1 MTDSCLNSFDNVNE
15 PVESESRKTIGA
27 KHSKFAPNSKA
38 AIEARQQRLYKR
50 QLEGL
55 PARQLVLDHATKES
69 ISTSRA
75 WWDWKQVNAWN
86 EEDWQKD
93 RENMLA
99 RLQAARLRLYEKAIR
114 KGQLQTAAQVLD
126 SIGKVIGESVEHVS
140 IQAPE
145 LSIKIEKKDD

>member
-1 MTDSCLNSFDNVNE
+1 MTDSCLNNFDNSLTPEVKKPRRTVGNKS
-15 PVESESRKTIGA
+15 PKLV
-27 KHSKFAPNSKA
+27 
-38 AIEARQQRLYKR
+38 IEARQQRLYKR

-55 PARQLVLDHATKES
+55 PARQLVLDHASKEG
-69 ISTSRA
+69 IAPSTA
-75 WWDWKQVNAWN
+75 WLDWKQVNAWN
-86 EEDWQKD
+86 NEDWQKD
-93 RENMLA
+93 RDNMLA

-145 LSIKIEKKDD
+145 LSIKVEPKKPS

>member
-1 MTDSCLNSFDNVNE
+1 VTDSCLNNFEDLSVPEIKKPRRTVGNKSPRMV
-15 PVESESRKTIGA
+15 V
-27 KHSKFAPNSKA
+27 
-38 AIEARQQRLYKR
+38 EARQQRLYKR

-55 PARQLVLDHATKES
+55 PARQLVLDHASKEGIS
-69 ISTSRA
+69 IATG
-75 WWDWKQVNAWN
+75 WNDWKQVNAWN
-86 EEDWQKD
+86 NEDWQKD

-145 LSIKIEKKDD
+145 LSIKVEPKQDLS

>member
-1 MTDSCLNSFDNVNE
+1 MTDSCLNSFDAA
-15 PVESESRKTIGA
+15 PVPEKKEVRRTVG
-27 KHSKFAPNSKA
+27 SKSPRMVV
-38 AIEARQQRLYKR
+38 EARQQRLYKR

-55 PARQLVLDHATKES
+55 PARQLVLDHASKEGVS
-69 ISTSRA
+69 VATGWS
-75 WWDWKQVNAWN
+75 DWKQVNAWN
-86 EEDWQKD
+86 NEDWQKD

-145 LSIKIEKKDD
+145 LSIKVESKQDLS

>member
-1 MTDSCLNSFDNVNE
+1 MTDSCLNSFEDLSVPE
-15 PVESESRKTIGA
+15 IKKPRRTVG
-27 KHSKFAPNSKA
+27 SKSPRMVV
-38 AIEARQQRLYKR
+38 EARQQRLYKR

-55 PARQLVLDHATKES
+55 PARQLVLDHASKEGVS
-69 ISTSRA
+69 VATGWS
-75 WWDWKQVNAWN
+75 DWKQVNAWN
-86 EEDWQKD
+86 DEDWQKD
-93 RENMLA
+93 RENMLS

-145 LSIKIEKKDD
+145 LSIKVETKEDLS

>member
-1 MTDSCLNSFDNVNE
+1 MTDSCLNSFDAE
-15 PVESESRKTIGA
+15 PVPEIKKPRRTVGNKSPRLVV
-27 KHSKFAPNSKA
+27 
-38 AIEARQQRLYKR
+38 EARQQRLYRR

-55 PARQLVLDHATKES
+55 PARQLVLDHASKEGVS
-69 ISTSRA
+69 EATGWS
-75 WWDWKQVNAWN
+75 DWKQVNSWN
-86 EEDWQKD
+86 NEDWQKD

-145 LSIKIEKKDD
+145 LSIKVESKQDLS

>member
-1 MTDSCLNSFDNVNE
+1 MTDSCINNFDNQDV
-15 PVESESRKTIGA
+15 PESKPQRKLVGTGR
-27 KHSKFAPNSKA
+27 SSKA
-38 AIEARQQRLYKR
+38 ALELRQQRLYKR

-55 PARQLVLDHATKES
+55 PARQLVLDHASKEGIS
-69 ISTSRA
+69 IPTA
-75 WWDWKQVNAWN
+75 WVDWRKVNQWN

-93 RENMLA
+93 RENMLS

-126 SIGKVIGESVEHVS
+126 SIGRVIGESVEHVS

-145 LSIKIEKKDD
+145 LSIKVETKEDLS

>member
-1 MTDSCLNSFDNVNE
+1 VTDSCFNNFDAA
-15 PVESESRKTIGA
+15 PVPEKKEARRTVGNKN
-27 KHSKFAPNSKA
+27 PRMLV
-38 AIEARQQRLYKR
+38 EARQQRLYRR

-55 PARQLVLDHATKES
+55 PARQLVIDHASKEGVS
-69 ISTSRA
+69 VATGWS
-75 WWDWKQVNAWN
+75 DWKQVNAWN

-93 RENMLA
+93 RENMLS

-126 SIGKVIGESVEHVS
+126 SIGRVIGESVEHVS

-145 LSIKIEKKDD
+145 LSIKVESKQDLS

>member
-1 MTDSCLNSFDNVNE
+1 MTDSCLNTFDDSYTPEVKKPRRTVGNKSPRLV
-15 PVESESRKTIGA
+15 V
-27 KHSKFAPNSKA
+27 
-38 AIEARQQRLYKR
+38 EARQQRLYRR

-55 PARQLVLDHATKES
+55 PARQLVLDHASKEGV
-69 ISTSRA
+69 STTTA
-75 WWDWKQVNAWN
+75 WTDWKQVNAWN
-86 EEDWQKD
+86 NEDWQKD
-93 RENMLA
+93 RDNMLA

-145 LSIKIEKKDD
+145 LSIKVEPKQPS

>member
-1 MTDSCLNSFDNVNE
+1 VTDSCFNSFDAE
-15 PVESESRKTIGA
+15 PVPEIKKPRRTVGNKSPRLVV
-27 KHSKFAPNSKA
+27 
-38 AIEARQQRLYKR
+38 EARQQRLYRR

-55 PARQLVLDHATKES
+55 PARQLVLDHASKEGVS
-69 ISTSRA
+69 EATGWS
-75 WWDWKQVNAWN
+75 DWKQVNSWN
-86 EEDWQKD
+86 DEDWQKD
-93 RENMLA
+93 REHMLA

-145 LSIKIEKKDD
+145 LSIRVEAKEDLS

>member
-1 MTDSCLNSFDNVNE
+1 MTDSCLNSFDAE
-15 PVESESRKTIGA
+15 PVPEIKKPRRTVGNKSPRLVV
-27 KHSKFAPNSKA
+27 
-38 AIEARQQRLYKR
+38 EARQQRLYKR

-55 PARQLVLDHATKES
+55 PARQLVLDHASKEGVS
-69 ISTSRA
+69 EATGWS
-75 WWDWKQVNAWN
+75 DWKQVNSWN
-86 EEDWQKD
+86 NEDWQKD

-145 LSIKIEKKDD
+145 LSIRVEAKEDLS

>member
-1 MTDSCLNSFDNVNE
+1 MTDSCINNFDNSFTPEVKKPRRTVGNKNPRLIV
-15 PVESESRKTIGA
+15 
-27 KHSKFAPNSKA
+27 
-38 AIEARQQRLYKR
+38 EARQQRLYRR

-55 PARQLVLDHATKES
+55 PARQLVLDHASKEGVS
-69 ISTSRA
+69 VTTA
-75 WWDWKQVNAWN
+75 WTDWKQVNAWN
-86 EEDWQKD
+86 NEDWQKD
-93 RENMLA
+93 RDNMLA

-145 LSIKIEKKDD
+145 PVSYTHLTLPTKA

>member
-1 MTDSCLNSFDNVNE
+1 MTDSAIRNKNGQFCVPGKENE
-15 PVESESRKTIGA
+15 AVGRRTDA
-27 KHSKFAPNSKA
+27 VV
-38 AIEARQQRLYKR
+38 EARRQKLYRR

-55 PARQLVLDHATKES
+55 PARQLVLDHASKEGVS
-69 ISTSRA
+69 EATGWS
-75 WWDWKQVNAWN
+75 DWKQVNSWN
-86 EEDWQKD
+86 NEDWQKD
-93 RENMLA
+93 RESMLA

-145 LSIKIEKKDD
+145 LSIRVEAKEDLS

>member
-1 MTDSCLNSFDNVNE
+1 MTDSCLNNFEDLSVPE
-15 PVESESRKTIGA
+15 IKKPRRTVG
-27 KHSKFAPNSKA
+27 SKSPRMVV
-38 AIEARQQRLYKR
+38 EARQQRLYKR

-55 PARQLVLDHATKES
+55 PARQLVLDHASKEGVS
-69 ISTSRA
+69 VATGWS
-75 WWDWKQVNAWN
+75 DWKQVNAWN
-86 EEDWQKD
+86 NEDWQKD

-145 LSIKIEKKDD
+145 LSIKVESKQDLS

>member
-1 MTDSCLNSFDNVNE
+1 MTDSCLNSFDAE
-15 PVESESRKTIGA
+15 PVPEIKKPRRTVGNKSPRLVV
-27 KHSKFAPNSKA
+27 
-38 AIEARQQRLYKR
+38 EARQQRLYRR

-55 PARQLVLDHATKES
+55 PARQLVLDHASKEGVS
-69 ISTSRA
+69 EATGWS
-75 WWDWKQVNAWN
+75 DWKQVNSWN
-86 EEDWQKD
+86 NEDWQKD

-145 LSIKIEKKDD
+145 LSIRVEAKEDLS

>member
-1 MTDSCLNSFDNVNE
+1 MTDSCLNSFEDLSVPE
-15 PVESESRKTIGA
+15 IKKPRRTVG
-27 KHSKFAPNSKA
+27 SKSPRMVV
-38 AIEARQQRLYKR
+38 EARQQRLYKR

-55 PARQLVLDHATKES
+55 PARQLVLDHASKEGVS
-69 ISTSRA
+69 VATGWS
-75 WWDWKQVNAWN
+75 DWKQVNAWN
-86 EEDWQKD
+86 NEDWQKD

-145 LSIKIEKKDD
+145 LSIKVESKQDLS

>member
-1 MTDSCLNSFDNVNE
+1 MTDSCFNSFDAE
-15 PVESESRKTIGA
+15 PVPEIKKPRRTVGNKSPRVLV
-27 KHSKFAPNSKA
+27 
-38 AIEARQQRLYKR
+38 EARQQRLYKR

-55 PARQLVLDHATKES
+55 PARQLVLDHASKEGVS
-69 ISTSRA
+69 VATGWS
-75 WWDWKQVNAWN
+75 DWKQVNSWN
-86 EEDWQKD
+86 DEDWQKD
-93 RENMLA
+93 REHMLA

-145 LSIKIEKKDD
+145 LSIRVETKEDLS

>member
-1 MTDSCLNSFDNVNE
+1 MTDSCLNNFEDISVPEIKKPRRTVGNKSPRMV
-15 PVESESRKTIGA
+15 V
-27 KHSKFAPNSKA
+27 
-38 AIEARQQRLYKR
+38 EARQQRLYKR

-55 PARQLVLDHATKES
+55 PARQLVLDHASKEGVS
-69 ISTSRA
+69 VATGWS
-75 WWDWKQVNAWN
+75 DWKQVNAWN
-86 EEDWQKD
+86 NEDWQKD

-145 LSIKIEKKDD
+145 LSIKVESKQDLS

>member
-1 MTDSCLNSFDNVNE
+1 MTDSCLNSFDAA
-15 PVESESRKTIGA
+15 PVPEK
-27 KHSKFAPNSKA
+27 KA
-38 AIEARQQRLYKR
+38 ARRTVGNKSPRMVVEARQQRLYKR

-55 PARQLVLDHATKES
+55 PARQLVLDHASKEGVS
-69 ISTSRA
+69 VATG
-75 WWDWKQVNAWN
+75 WNDWKQVNSWN

-93 RENMLA
+93 REHMLA

-145 LSIKIEKKDD
+145 LSIKVESKQDLS

>member
-1 MTDSCLNSFDNVNE
+1 VTDSCLNNFEDLSVPE
-15 PVESESRKTIGA
+15 IKKPRRTVG
-27 KHSKFAPNSKA
+27 SKSPRMVV
-38 AIEARQQRLYKR
+38 EARQQRLYKR

-55 PARQLVLDHATKES
+55 PARQLVLDHASKEGVS
-69 ISTSRA
+69 VATGWS
-75 WWDWKQVNAWN
+75 DWKQVNAWN
-86 EEDWQKD
+86 NEDWQKD

-145 LSIKIEKKDD
+145 LSIKVESKQDLS

>member
-1 MTDSCLNSFDNVNE
+1 MTDSCLNSFDDLSVPE
-15 PVESESRKTIGA
+15 IKKPRRTVG
-27 KHSKFAPNSKA
+27 SKSPRMVV
-38 AIEARQQRLYKR
+38 EARQQRLYKR

-55 PARQLVLDHATKES
+55 PARQLVIDHASKEGVS
-69 ISTSRA
+69 VATGWS
-75 WWDWKQVNAWN
+75 DWKQVNAWN

-93 RENMLA
+93 RENMLS

-145 LSIKIEKKDD
+145 LSIKVESRQDLS

>member
-1 MTDSCLNSFDNVNE
+1 MTDSCLNNFEDLSVPE
-15 PVESESRKTIGA
+15 IKTPRRTVGN
-27 KHSKFAPNSKA
+27 KSPRMVV
-38 AIEARQQRLYKR
+38 EARQQRLYKR

-55 PARQLVLDHATKES
+55 PARQLVLDHASKEGVS
-69 ISTSRA
+69 VATGWS
-75 WWDWKQVNAWN
+75 DWKQVNSWN
-86 EEDWQKD
+86 DEDWQKD
-93 RENMLA
+93 REHMLA

-145 LSIKIEKKDD
+145 LSIKVESKQDLS

>member
-1 MTDSCLNSFDNVNE
+1 MTDSCVPNNAFVKQNTR
-15 PVESESRKTIGA
+15 RKVGRSA
-27 KHSKFAPNSKA
+27 DL
-38 AIEARQQRLYKR
+38 AIEQRCQRLYKR

-55 PARQLVLDHATKES
+55 TTRQLVLDHASKEG
-69 ISTSRA
+69 IHVNTA
-75 WWDWKQVNAWN
+75 WTDWKCVNKWN

-99 RLQAARLRLYEKAIR
+99 RLQALRIRLFNQAIK

-126 SIGKVIGESVEHVS
+126 SLGKVIGESVETVN

-145 LSIKIEKKDD
+145 LSIKVESKE

>member
-1 MTDSCLNSFDNVNE
+1 MTDSCLNSFDAE
-15 PVESESRKTIGA
+15 PVPEIKKPRRTVGNKSPRLVV
-27 KHSKFAPNSKA
+27 
-38 AIEARQQRLYKR
+38 EARQQRLYRR

-55 PARQLVLDHATKES
+55 PARQLVLDHASKEGVS
-69 ISTSRA
+69 EATGWS
-75 WWDWKQVNAWN
+75 DWKQVNSWN
-86 EEDWQKD
+86 NEDWQKD

-145 LSIKIEKKDD
+145 LSIRVESKQDLS

>member
-1 MTDSCLNSFDNVNE
+1 VTDSCLNTFDDSYKPEVKKEIEKPRRTVGNRNPRLV
-15 PVESESRKTIGA
+15 
-27 KHSKFAPNSKA
+27 
-38 AIEARQQRLYKR
+38 IEARQQRLYRR

-55 PARQLVLDHATKES
+55 PARQLVLDHASKEG
-69 ISTSRA
+69 IAPSTA
-75 WWDWKQVNAWN
+75 WEDWKKVNSWN
-86 EEDWQKD
+86 DEDWQKD
-93 RENMLA
+93 REHMLA

-145 LSIKIEKKDD
+145 LSIKVEPKKPS

>member
-1 MTDSCLNSFDNVNE
+1 MTDSCLNSFDAE
-15 PVESESRKTIGA
+15 PVPEIKKPRRTVGNKSPRLVV
-27 KHSKFAPNSKA
+27 
-38 AIEARQQRLYKR
+38 EARQQRLYRR

-55 PARQLVLDHATKES
+55 PARQLVLDHASKEGVS
-69 ISTSRA
+69 EATGWS
-75 WWDWKQVNAWN
+75 DWKQVNSWN
-86 EEDWQKD
+86 NEDWQKD

-145 LSIKIEKKDD
+145 LSIRVEAKSEDLS

>member
-1 MTDSCLNSFDNVNE
+1 VTDSCLNSFDAE
-15 PVESESRKTIGA
+15 PVPETKKPRRTVGNKS
-27 KHSKFAPNSKA
+27 P
-38 AIEARQQRLYKR
+38 RLVV
-50 QLEGL
+50 E
-55 PARQLVLDHATKES
+55 ARQLVLDHASKEGVS
-69 ISTSRA
+69 EATGWS
-75 WWDWKQVNAWN
+75 DWKQVNSWN
-86 EEDWQKD
+86 NEDWQKD

-145 LSIKIEKKDD
+145 LSIRVESKQDLS

>member
-1 MTDSCLNSFDNVNE
+1 MTDSCLNSFDDLSVPEVKKPRRTVGNKSPRMV
-15 PVESESRKTIGA
+15 V
-27 KHSKFAPNSKA
+27 
-38 AIEARQQRLYKR
+38 EARQQRLYKR

-55 PARQLVLDHATKES
+55 PARQLVLDHASKEGVS
-69 ISTSRA
+69 VATGWS
-75 WWDWKQVNAWN
+75 DWKQVNAWN
-86 EEDWQKD
+86 NEDWQKD

-99 RLQAARLRLYEKAIR
+99 RLQATRLRLYEKAIR

-145 LSIKIEKKDD
+145 LSIKVESKQDLS

>member
-1 MTDSCLNSFDNVNE
+1 MTDSCINNFQDF
-15 PVESESRKTIGA
+15 PVPQEKKTARRTVGA
-27 KHSKFAPNSKA
+27 KSPRLVV
-38 AIEARQQRLYKR
+38 EARQQRLYKR

-55 PARQLVLDHATKES
+55 PARQLVLDHASKEGVS
-69 ISTSRA
+69 VATGWS
-75 WWDWKQVNAWN
+75 DWKQVNAWN

-126 SIGKVIGESVEHVS
+126 SIGRVIGESVEHVNVH
-140 IQAPE
+140 APE
-145 LSIKIEKKDD
+145 LSIKIEPPSTDIQ

>member
-1 MTDSCLNSFDNVNE
+1 MTDSCLNSFDAE
-15 PVESESRKTIGA
+15 PVPEIKKPRRTVGNKSPRLVV
-27 KHSKFAPNSKA
+27 
-38 AIEARQQRLYKR
+38 EARQQRLYRR

-55 PARQLVLDHATKES
+55 PARQLVLDHASKEGVS
-69 ISTSRA
+69 EATGWS
-75 WWDWKQVNAWN
+75 DWKQVNSWN
-86 EEDWQKD
+86 NEDWQKD

-145 LSIKIEKKDD
+145 LSIRVEAKKDLS

>member
-1 MTDSCLNSFDNVNE
+1 MTDSCLNSFDAA
-15 PVESESRKTIGA
+15 PVPEKKEVRRTVGNKSPRMVV
-27 KHSKFAPNSKA
+27 
-38 AIEARQQRLYKR
+38 EARQQRLYKR

-55 PARQLVLDHATKES
+55 PARQLVLDHASKEGVS
-69 ISTSRA
+69 VATGWS
-75 WWDWKQVNAWN
+75 DWKQVNAWN
-86 EEDWQKD
+86 NEDWQKD

-99 RLQAARLRLYEKAIR
+99 RLQAASLRLYEKAIR

-145 LSIKIEKKDD
+145 LSIKVESKQDLS

>member
-1 MTDSCLNSFDNVNE
+1 MTDSCLNSFDAE
-15 PVESESRKTIGA
+15 PVPEIKKPRRTVGNKSPRLVV
-27 KHSKFAPNSKA
+27 
-38 AIEARQQRLYKR
+38 EARQQRLYRR

-55 PARQLVLDHATKES
+55 PARQLVIDHASKEGVS
-69 ISTSRA
+69 VATGWS
-75 WWDWKQVNAWN
+75 DWKQVNAWN

-93 RENMLA
+93 RENMLS

-126 SIGKVIGESVEHVS
+126 SIGRVIGESVEHVS

-145 LSIKIEKKDD
+145 LSIKVESKQDLP

>member
-1 MTDSCLNSFDNVNE
+1 MTDSCLNSFDAE
-15 PVESESRKTIGA
+15 PVPEIKKPRRTVGNKSPRLVV
-27 KHSKFAPNSKA
+27 
-38 AIEARQQRLYKR
+38 EARQQRLYRR

-55 PARQLVLDHATKES
+55 PARQLVLDHASKEGVS
-69 ISTSRA
+69 EATGWS
-75 WWDWKQVNAWN
+75 DWKQVNSWN
-86 EEDWQKD
+86 DEDWQKD
-93 RENMLA
+93 REHMLA

>member
-1 MTDSCLNSFDNVNE
+1 VTDSCLNSFDAE
-15 PVESESRKTIGA
+15 PVPEIKKPRRTVGNKSPRLVV
-27 KHSKFAPNSKA
+27 
-38 AIEARQQRLYKR
+38 EARQQRLYRR

-55 PARQLVLDHATKES
+55 PARQLVLDHASKEGVS
-69 ISTSRA
+69 EATGWS
-75 WWDWKQVNAWN
+75 DWKQVNSWN
-86 EEDWQKD
+86 NEDWQKD

-145 LSIKIEKKDD
+145 LSIRVEAKQDLS